1 MNELQTL
8 TAIESRALAPVPGQ
22 HLSLHEITD
31 RLKFIKN
38 VMREVMVEGQD
49 YGKIPGCGPKPA
61 LLQPGAQKLLLTF
74 QLNSEVHQEKV
85 TDLRSDHRE
94 YSFIVR
100 ISSPQGKFADGVGT
114 CSTLE
119 SKYRYRQD
127 QRECPACGQHAIAE
141 SKPEYGGGFYC
152 NTKKGGCGAKFAA
165 DAEAILSQKVG
176 RVDHDNPSD
185 FWNTARKMAYK
196 RALVAATI
204 NFTNTSDLW
213 TQDEDQIA
221 EQRNGTFAPPPTATD
236 PLAPTPVYRG
246 LKAAPVVATTV
257 SRDAPPISNW
267 AGGRWKDAIIHF
279 GKNKGMKLGQLEAKS
294 LNWYATEFKAE
305 KREYPAGSGKWYE
318 PSSADLALKAA
329 CDAAKAELWPDKA
342 AAFNKAAA
350 DVAAQDAVPM
360 DFPEPENEDT
370 GVPF

>member
-8 TAIESRALAPVPGQ
+8 TETNLRALAPIPGQ

-152 NTKKGGCGAKFAA
+152 NSKKGGCGAKFAA
-165 DAEAILSQKVG
+165 DAEVILSQKVG

-221 EQRNGTFAPPPTATD
+221 EQRNGTFAPPPT
-236 PLAPTPVYRG
+236 
-246 LKAAPVVATTV
+246 PVVTTTV
-257 SRDAPPISNW
+257 SRDAPSPSNW
-267 AGGRWKDAIIHF
+267 KSVQVMF
-279 GKNKGMKLGQLEAKS
+279 GKNKGVKLGDLEPKS
-294 LNWYATEFKAE
+294 LRWYCDEYQP
-305 KREYPAGSGKWYE
+305 REYPEGSGKF
-318 PSSADLALKAA
+318 SAKDLEFRKVL
-329 CDAAKAELWPDKA
+329 DQAKAELWPEKA
-342 AAFNKAAA
+342 ALNKAAA
-350 DVAAQDAVPM
+350 DVAAQDEIPM
-360 DFPEPENEDT
+360 DFPEPSNEDT
-370 GVPF
+370 EVPF